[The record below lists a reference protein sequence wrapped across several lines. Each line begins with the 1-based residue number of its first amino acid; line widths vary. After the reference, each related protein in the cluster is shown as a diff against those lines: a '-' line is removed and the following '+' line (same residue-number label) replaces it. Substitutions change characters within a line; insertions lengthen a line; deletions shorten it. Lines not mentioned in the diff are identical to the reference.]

1 MASFNEFNKITTD
14 YAEILNKLFKNFIQF
29 VALQYKDKLIN
40 KEGAKTL
47 IDNEKHN
54 DLGLTLNKYKR
65 PIWQNSELKQISKF
79 SDGKF
84 SLSTFFSQYKRA
96 KTTKPNSSIL
106 SFIDNECEIGPMR
119 IKTISSIALILHDLR
134 NKIAHG
140 DYVKNE
146 AEAAV
151 FWSNLAQ
158 LTMSYPTKLLIKDD
172 QDKEKLNEFENF
184 IKTDL
189 LHSWISFYKTAE
201 EVISEDEVKDEI
213 SSSESTADVMQAGIT
228 DLYMMQNAFND
239 DLMQKIDAIKQ
250 NTTHTPSIALD
261 ENGIPL
267 PIELTDQELEAL
279 KQSQK
284 YHDELNEKYADY
296 NPEEDVA
303 DSKSILEVVENEEL
317 LTYQEAFSEL
327 RQLKEKI
334 NKEIFLKHSER
345 VQNWESILQWNLIT
359 MILDHSYSKKDD
371 FKNNNFF
378 QAIYNN
384 ENYSRATE
392 DTVKRQRK
400 IMDLQLDLFW
410 GDIKE
415 IVDRT
420 QKEV

>member
-14 YAEILNKLFKNFIQF
+14 YAEILNRLFKNFIQF
-29 VALQYKDKLIN
+29 VALQYKGKLIN
-40 KEGAKTL
+40 KEDAKTL

-65 PIWQNSELKQISKF
+65 PIWQNSELKQISDF

-84 SLSTFFSQYKRA
+84 SLSTFFSQYIRA

-158 LTMSYPTKLLIKDD
+158 LTMSYPTKLLKDD
-172 QDKEKLNEFENF
+172 QDKEKLNELENF

-201 EVISEDEVKDEI
+201 EEILEDEVKDDVQSSDSI
-213 SSSESTADVMQAGIT
+213 SDVMQAGIK

-239 DLMQKIDAIKQ
+239 ELMQKIDAIKQ
-250 NTTHTPSIALD
+250 NTTHVTSFPVYKDGA
-261 ENGIPL
+261 PL
-267 PIELTDQELEAL
+267 PYELTDQEYEAL
-279 KQSQK
+279 EESWKEADRINEV
-284 YHDELNEKYADY
+284 YGHLLEEHD
-296 NPEEDVA
+296 A
-303 DSKSILEVVENEEL
+303 DSKSIPKVVENEEL

-392 DTVKRQRK
+392 DTAKRQRY

-410 GDIKE
+410 DDIKE

-420 QKEV
+420 

>member
-1 MASFNEFNKITTD
+1 MNKIKLLLLIFIISLCSCGLKQKLNYSSNFVVPDQNFDENSIKLNLD
-14 YAEILNKLFKNFIQF
+14 YSCEKNWAFRSDIHDFKKILPKNYSFKNEKKLNVSVFFIHPT
-29 VALQYKDKLIN
+29 
-40 KEGAKTL
+40 TL
-47 IDNEKHN
+47 
-54 DLGLTLNKYKR
+54 
-65 PIWQNSELKQISKF
+65 F
-79 SDGKF
+79 
-84 SLSTFFSQYKRA
+84 
-96 KTTKPNSSIL
+96 SSIKWNADT
-106 SFIDNECEIGPMR
+106 SHFYNNEIINLCLENQA
-119 IKTISSIALILHDLR
+119 S
-134 NKIAHG
+134 
-140 DYVKNE
+140 
-146 AEAAV
+146 V
-151 FWSNLAQ
+151 F
-158 LTMSYPTKLLIKDD
+158 
-172 QDKEKLNEFENF
+172 
-184 IKTDL
+184 
-189 LHSWISFYKTAE
+189 
-201 EVISEDEVKDEI
+201 
-213 SSSESTADVMQAGIT
+213 AGIT
-228 DLYMMQNAFND
+228 DLYTMQNAFND

-250 NTTHTPSIALD
+250 NTTLKPSIALD

-284 YHDELNEKYADY
+284 EEDELNEKYADY